1 MSDAPR
7 ATSILDDPAAMARAD
22 TQGMLGFVARF
33 ADQVGEGWRI
43 SRGLTLPWGSLHS
56 VALIGMG
63 GSAIGGDLVKGIYG
77 DRITVPFEIVRGYEL
92 PAWVGPDTLV
102 IASSKSGDTE
112 ETVSALQ
119 SALERRC
126 PVVAVSTG
134 GAIAAVARAAG
145 LPFATFPS
153 QGSPRATL
161 GYSLAIVAGILQQ
174 AGVLDLDGDEIERGI
189 VACRTTEARCAPGVP
204 TADNPAKQL
213 AWSLVDRLAMIAG
226 SGFLA
231 PVARRWKAQL
241 NENGKAAAIYEEL
254 PEATHNTVVGFEQP
268 DSLRDHLFVVQL
280 KGAAEHPRNALR
292 ATLLGDVLDTAHVS
306 HASVEASGED
316 KLGQALSAIVM
327 GDYVSVYLAFMY
339 AVDPSPI
346 VVIDHVKEQ
355 LALADQA
362 SGE

>member
-1 MSDAPR
+1 
-7 ATSILDDPAAMARAD
+7 
-22 TQGMLGFVARF
+22 
-33 ADQVGEGWRI
+33 
-43 SRGLTLPWGSLHS
+43 
-56 VALIGMG
+56 
-63 GSAIGGDLVKGIYG
+63 
-77 DRITVPFEIVRGYEL
+77 
-92 PAWVGPDTLV
+92 
-102 IASSKSGDTE
+102 
-112 ETVSALQ
+112 
-119 SALERRC
+119 
-126 PVVAVSTG
+126 
-134 GAIAAVARAAG
+134 
-145 LPFATFPS
+145 
-153 QGSPRATL
+153 
-161 GYSLAIVAGILQQ
+161 
-174 AGVLDLDGDEIERGI
+174 
-189 VACRTTEARCAPGVP
+189 
-204 TADNPAKQL
+204 
-213 AWSLVDRLAMIAG
+213 MIAG

-280 KGAAEHPRNALR
+280 KGAAEHPRNTLR

-355 LALADQA
+355 IGAGRSGLGRVDLRPLSPLGGVASLGGRDRRSVKRVQDGLARRRRAVCR
-362 SGE
+362 SGRRHTREVGD